1 MDRLEGL
8 ATTAILSQL
17 ASAPSG
23 DSEER
28 WALVRELHRRGDS
41 ETFRS
46 AVDWCHSDEASL
58 RCLGADLLGQLGYA
72 DSHPFGEES
81 APILVKLLDDHE
93 SDVVADA
100 LIALGHLGRGDA
112 SIIAALA
119 AHGDA
124 GVRYAV
130 AVCLG
135 PRTEDVATRTL
146 VSLTRDDD
154 RDVRDWATFGLGDM
168 SRADGADVRMALSE
182 RLVDLDEEIRGEA
195 MVGLANRRVTEAIP
209 AILRELRT
217 TGALLAIR
225 AAGILRDPCF
235 VPELSRLA
243 AAYPAEREIR
253 NALDRCSSH

>member
-1 MDRLEGL
+1 MDPLEGL

-17 ASAPSG
+17 AGAPSG

-28 WALVRELHRRGDS
+28 WALVHELHGRGDS

-46 AVDWCHSDEASL
+46 AVEWCRSEEMPL

-72 DSHPFGEES
+72 DSHPVGEQSE
-81 APILVKLLDDHE
+81 PILAMLLGDRE
-93 SDVVADA
+93 PEVVADA

-112 SIIAALA
+112 SVIAALA
-119 AHGDA
+119 THSDA

-135 PRTEDVATRTL
+135 PRAEDVATRTL
-146 VSLTRDDD
+146 VLLTKDDD
-154 RDVRDWATFGLGDM
+154 RDVRDWATFGLGDI
-168 SRADGADVRMALSE
+168 SRADGPDVRAALTE
-182 RLVDLDEEIRGEA
+182 RLVDFDEVIRGEA
-195 MVGLANRRVTEAIP
+195 MVGLANRHVTEAIP

-225 AAGILRDPCF
+225 AAGILGDPCF
-235 VPELSRLA
+235 VPDLNRLA

-253 NALDRCSSH
+253 DALGRCSTH